1 MNCMELYE
9 RWASRELE
17 DQDLT
22 RELEEIRGKQEEIYD
37 RFYKDLEFGTAGLRG
52 IIGAGSNRMNIYT
65 VRKATQGLAMMLKE
79 NNKDVYKRQGICFTG
94 SAG

>member
-37 RFYKDLEFGTAGLRG
+37 RFYKDLELSL
-52 IIGAGSNRMNIYT
+52 IHI
-65 VRKATQGLAMMLKE
+65 
-79 NNKDVYKRQGICFTG
+79 
-94 SAG
+94 